1 MTADTNALAW
11 WHAKK
16 ALRGSRNEW
25 WALGGCGRYVVA
37 LYGDYWNVDH
47 RRGVSGYKR
56 RQLGTAAT
64 ANEAMALAQADYDL
78 ARATLTK
85 VQTEPQ
91 ESAS

>member
-1 MTADTNALAW
+1 MTDDTNALAW
-11 WHAKK
+11 WHARK

-25 WALGGCGRYVVA
+25 WAMASCSRYVVA
-37 LYGDYWNVDH
+37 LCGDYWNVAHQPIH
-47 RRGVSGYKR
+47 RRR

-64 ANEAMALAQADYDL
+64 ANEAKAIAQADYDL

>member
-25 WALGGCGRYVVA
+25 WARAGCGRYVVA
-37 LYGDYWNVDH
+37 LYGDYWNVH
-47 RRGVSGYKR
+47 YQPWPFGGGNSAWPPQRTSQGPI
-56 RQLGTAAT
+56 
-64 ANEAMALAQADYDL
+64 AQADYDL

-85 VQTEPQ
+85 VQTELQ